1 MGSLRVEDLKPGMRP
16 AQDYRIGDQVVFP
29 KGVPLTADQV
39 AWLQDLIRKQEKA
52 AAKSSGKLTDYRKN
66 IVESEEFVQFEENYQ
81 ASIDKTRVSFNQVLE
96 ADGEIDKEQVLEG
109 VNECLEDCGG
119 VFGSMIMMLQNLE
132 GLDDSTYAHC
142 VNVSLLSSMLG
153 EKLNLKKEEIKI
165 LSLGGLL
172 HDIGKLKMPEQ
183 IVQKPEYF
191 HEKESAAI
199 KKHPMEGYKLL
210 SKKGLP
216 EDVLMCVLQ
225 HHERCDGSGY
235 PYGVKRAQINKYAR
249 IVAIADVFEAL
260 TSNRVYQEAMTPFE
274 AMRILE
280 EERYEKYEMEYLLT
294 FLEYIAEVYVGMNV
308 RLSNGKTGKIVMANR
323 QALSRPLIQTKD
335 GFIDLSKESKDLV
348 IEEIL

>member
-1 MGSLRVEDLKPGMRP
+1 MGSLRLEDLKPGMRP

-52 AAKSSGKLTDYRKN
+52 AAKPEKLTDYRKN

-142 VNVSLLSSMLG
+142 VNVALLSSMLG

-191 HEKESAAI
+191 HEKESESI

-235 PYGVKRAQINKYAR
+235 PYGVKRNQINKYAR
-249 IVAIADVFEAL
+249 IVAIADVFETL

-280 EERYEKYEMEYLLT
+280 DERYDKYETKYLLT
-294 FLEYIAEVYVGMNV
+294 FLEYIAEVYVGMTV

-323 QALSRPLIQTKD
+323 QALSRPLIQTRD

-348 IEEIL
+348 IKEIL

>member
-29 KGVPLTADQV
+29 KGVPLTEDQV
-39 AWLQDLIRKQEKA
+39 AWLQDLLKKQEKA
-52 AAKSSGKLTDYRKN
+52 AAKAEKLTDYRKH
-66 IVESEEFVQFEENYQ
+66 IVESREFVQFEENYQ

-96 ADGEIDKEQVLEG
+96 ADGDIDKETVLEG

-119 VFGSMIMMLQNLE
+119 VFGNMIMMLQNLE

-142 VNVSLLSSMLG
+142 VNVSLLASMLG
-153 EKLNLKKEEIKI
+153 KKLNFQKEEIKI

-172 HDIGKLKMPEQ
+172 HDIGKLKMPEH
-183 IVQKPEYF
+183 ILQKPEYF
-191 HEKESAAI
+191 HEKEFAAI
-199 KKHPMEGYKLL
+199 RKHPMEGYKLL

-235 PYGVKRAQINKYAR
+235 PYGVKRNQINKYAR
-249 IVAIADVFEAL
+249 VVAIADVFEAL

-294 FLEYIAEVYVGMNV
+294 FLEYIAEVYVGMDV
-308 RLSNGKTGKIVMANR
+308 RLSNGRKGTIIMANK
-323 QALSRPLIQTKD
+323 QDLSRPLIRTKD
-335 GFIDLSKESKDLV
+335 GFLDLSKQAKDLV
-348 IEEIL
+348 IKEIL